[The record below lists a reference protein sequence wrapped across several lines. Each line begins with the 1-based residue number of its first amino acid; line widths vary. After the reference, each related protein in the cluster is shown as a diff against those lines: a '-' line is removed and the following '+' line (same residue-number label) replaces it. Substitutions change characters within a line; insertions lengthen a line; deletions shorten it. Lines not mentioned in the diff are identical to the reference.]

1 MEEWK
6 DVVGYEGIYEVSN
19 YGQVRTHKY
28 KTTYT
33 SRHGIRHW
41 KQRILKE
48 KAKTN
53 RDVRISLW
61 KNGKG
66 KDYLAHRLVAEAFIP
81 NPENKP
87 TVNHIDGNPRNNNV
101 ENLEWATYQE
111 NNNHAFDNYLIST
124 AYPVVLV
131 NQASGEKMCFRS
143 LSKASEYIGFGVG
156 YISNRLKQGK
166 KIEGYDIYRSKIG
179 EYLKIGNKE

>member
-1 MEEWK
+1 MVEEWK
-6 DVVGYEGIYEVSN
+6 DVVGYEGVYEVSN
-19 YGQVRTHKY
+19 YGRVRTNKN

-61 KNGKG
+61 KNGKS
-66 KDYLAHRLVAEAFIP
+66 KDYLVHRLVAEAFIP
-81 NPENKP
+81 NPDNKP
-87 TVNHIDGNPRNNNV
+87 TVNHIDGNPRNNYV
-101 ENLEWATYQE
+101 ENLEWTTYRE
-111 NNNHAFDNYLIST
+111 NNNHAFDNHLMPT
-124 AYPVVLV
+124 AHPVTLV
-131 NQASGEKMCFRS
+131 NQVSGEKMYFRS

-166 KIEGYDIYRSKIG
+166 KIEGYDIYSS
-179 EYLKIGNKE
+179 

>member
-1 MEEWK
+1 VEEWK

-19 YGQVRTHKY
+19 HGQVRTHKY

-33 SRHGIRHW
+33 NRHGIRHW

-48 KAKTN
+48 KDKNN

-81 NPENKP
+81 NPDNKP
-87 TVNHIDGNPRNNNV
+87 TVNHIDGNPRNNYV
-101 ENLEWATYQE
+101 ENLEWATYRE
-111 NNNHAFDNYLIST
+111 NNNHAFDNHLMTT
-124 AYPVVLV
+124 AHPVTLV
-131 NQASGEKMCFRS
+131 NQVSGEKMYFRS
-143 LSKASEYIGFGVG
+143 LAKASEYIGFSAG
-156 YISNRLKQGK
+156 YISNSLKQGK
-166 KIEGYDIYRSKIG
+166 KIKGYDIYHSKG
-179 EYLKIGNKE
+179 KER